1 MRIIVNTSTYR
12 EGLQEPTP
20 SFINNLI
27 NNMSKDKSFY
37 ILYPMKSSSRL
48 PLPKNKNITLIPYRY
63 FFFKKFQTL
72 DKLGL
77 LPSIKKNNLNFVKV
91 LFLIL
96 FQFVNLL
103 VFSVKL
109 KPDYIYAHWV
119 FPQAFIS
126 SIVGKLLN
134 IKVVFTS
141 HGSDVLILRK
151 IKYLGNFILK
161 FTLKNSS
168 KYTFVSSK
176 NKTFIPSNFIDS
188 NSSSVIPMGI
198 SDEFYNTEKT
208 NHESKGSFLYF
219 GRLVDYKGVDIL
231 IQSIK
236 KIKDSGLFFNLN
248 IIGEGVEKNNLIN
261 LVNELNMSDN
271 VKFHNFKNTPELIKI
286 IDHSE
291 LVFIPSIEI
300 KNQFEAGPLSL
311 IESLAREKV
320 CIVSNS
326 IGFVDYLN
334 SKNSIVFKSGDI
346 ESLYHSILKF
356 INLNEDEK
364 KLIQTNGIKV
374 SQKFNYSKISHETE
388 TFLFGRD

>member
-151 IKYLGNFILK
+151 IKYLGNFIVK

-231 IQSIK
+231 IQSLK

>member
-134 IKVVFTS
+134 IKVVF
-141 HGSDVLILRK
+141 
-151 IKYLGNFILK
+151 GNL
-161 FTLKNSS
+161 
-168 KYTFVSSK
+168 
-176 NKTFIPSNFIDS
+176 
-188 NSSSVIPMGI
+188 
-198 SDEFYNTEKT
+198 
-208 NHESKGSFLYF
+208 
-219 GRLVDYKGVDIL
+219 
-231 IQSIK
+231 
-236 KIKDSGLFFNLN
+236 
-248 IIGEGVEKNNLIN
+248 
-261 LVNELNMSDN
+261 
-271 VKFHNFKNTPELIKI
+271 HN
-286 IDHSE
+286 
-291 LVFIPSIEI
+291 
-300 KNQFEAGPLSL
+300 
-311 IESLAREKV
+311 
-320 CIVSNS
+320 
-326 IGFVDYLN
+326 
-334 SKNSIVFKSGDI
+334 
-346 ESLYHSILKF
+346 
-356 INLNEDEK
+356 
-364 KLIQTNGIKV
+364 
-374 SQKFNYSKISHETE
+374 
-388 TFLFGRD
+388 